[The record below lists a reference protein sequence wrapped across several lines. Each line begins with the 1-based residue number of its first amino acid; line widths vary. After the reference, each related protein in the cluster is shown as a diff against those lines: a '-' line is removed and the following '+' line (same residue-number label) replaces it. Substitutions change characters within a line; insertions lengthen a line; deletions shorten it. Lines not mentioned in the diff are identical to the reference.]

1 MLTALPLFADD
12 FIGRRGPPSGVGAGA
27 RPHTTGTLSG
37 PRGWSQDVSE
47 AMACK
52 VLELAERD
60 DYELTEGTLAFVEA
74 HSPRVVQPTLPLW

>member
-1 MLTALPLFADD
+1 MTLCPLGYLTTPTH
-12 FIGRRGPPSGVGAGA
+12 RE
-27 RPHTTGTLSG
+27 HTTGTLSG

-74 HSPRVVQPTLPLW
+74 HSPRVVGHRLDVRS